1 MKERAAFMCIVNFP
15 YEQTAAPYADCRSIE
30 ALSCTSPATG
40 NHWLLGNPQ
49 SLWSALCRH
58 ARSLP
63 HSSIS
68 ECSLGACNDSNH

>member
-1 MKERAAFMCIVNFP
+1 MCISTFHMSRQHP
-15 YEQTAAPYADCRSIE
+15 LCRLPQYRGTKLYVYRHRE
-30 ALSCTSPATG
+30 P
-40 NHWLLGNPQ
+40 LGLGYPQ